1 MQYNKRMKIN
11 VPHVAKLAELPL
23 SPSEEI
29 KFDKQLEETVKY
41 VEELKGVD
49 TKGIEPTSQV
59 TGLENITRED
69 RAKPSFSQEQALH
82 NAKSQH
88 NGFFIVDAIFDD
100 ET

>member
-1 MQYNKRMKIN
+1 MKIN

-23 SPSEEI
+23 TPDEKT

-41 VEELKGVD
+41 VEELNGVD

-59 TGLENITRED
+59 TGLENITRNDEV
-69 RAKPSFSQEQALH
+69 KPSLQQEQALQ
-82 NAKSQH
+82 NAKSKH
-88 NGFFIVDAIFDD
+88 NGFFIVDAIFED